1 LVGDYLAG
9 VTIYYAEHQLV
20 RTTCQR
26 YIRLISGTAGDVGN
40 GALTNGALTAEL
52 GNGALTAELGN
63 GALTSGNPTDPTIAQ
78 QQELAV
84 IQEQTDVF
92 KDVNLQFMLEQQSKW
107 SPDFKPEDLVCKF
120 VEITNVGL
128 AEIGFSQDI
137 KIVPNLNMIN
147 NATIYLD

>member
-1 LVGDYLAG
+1 M
-9 VTIYYAEHQLV
+9 TIYYAEHQLV

-26 YIRLISGTAGDVGN
+26 YIRLISGTTGDVG
-40 GALTNGALTAEL
+40 NGALTAEL

-120 VEITNVGL
+120 VEIANVGL
-128 AEIGFSQDI
+128 A
-137 KIVPNLNMIN
+137 
-147 NATIYLD
+147 